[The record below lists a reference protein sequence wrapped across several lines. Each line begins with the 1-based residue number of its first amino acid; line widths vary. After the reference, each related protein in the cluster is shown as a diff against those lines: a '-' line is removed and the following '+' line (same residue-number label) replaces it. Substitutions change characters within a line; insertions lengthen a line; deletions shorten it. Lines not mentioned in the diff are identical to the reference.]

1 MATTPTFPVTLF
13 LFVLF
18 CIAALQLFG
27 GGGGTPAEDIA
38 PAEGQ
43 GPLDGSYRLAV
54 LLMMAGFLF
63 VPVLADFG
71 VPGEAIVL
79 AGYLGLSAVLV
90 SLFLVMGRITGQDAA
105 LSFARGFTAL
115 FAGEMAGIALGNLL
129 DLVGTRGQ
137 TPYAVVACAGLAALF
152 AYLFL
157 FTERDFRSLSVAVR
171 DTDRFEE
178 ACRLVAE
185 EAGLSR
191 REAEI
196 LPLALKGRTGERIAA
211 EFYIS
216 KSTVDT
222 HLRRIYQK
230 CGVHGRQELI
240 DLGERTER
248 RLAGRD

>member
-1 MATTPTFPVTLF
+1 MRAS
-13 LFVLF
+13 
-18 CIAALQLFG
+18 
-27 GGGGTPAEDIA
+27 TPA
-38 PAEGQ
+38 
-43 GPLDGSYRLAV
+43 LA
-54 LLMMAGFLF
+54 
-63 VPVLADFG
+63 
-71 VPGEAIVL
+71 
-79 AGYLGLSAVLV
+79 
-90 SLFLVMGRITGQDAA
+90 
-105 LSFARGFTAL
+105 FARGFAAL
-115 FAGEMAGIALGNLL
+115 FAGEMAGIALGNAI
-129 DLVGTRGQ
+129 DAVGTRGE

-171 DTDRFEE
+171 NTDLFEE
-178 ACRLVAE
+178 ACRHLAE
-185 EAGLSR
+185 DAGLSN

-230 CGVHGRQELI
+230 CGVHSRQELI

-248 RLAGRD
+248 RLARRD

>member
-1 MATTPTFPVTLF
+1 
-13 LFVLF
+13 
-18 CIAALQLFG
+18 
-27 GGGGTPAEDIA
+27 
-38 PAEGQ
+38 
-43 GPLDGSYRLAV
+43 
-54 LLMMAGFLF
+54 MMAGFLF

-157 FTERDFRSLSVAVR
+157 FTERDFRCAFGGGGA
-171 DTDRFEE
+171 TPT
-178 ACRLVAE
+178 
-185 EAGLSR
+185 GSR
-191 REAEI
+191 RRAVWW
-196 LPLALKGRTGERIAA
+196 PKRPAFRAA
-211 EFYIS
+211 
-216 KSTVDT
+216 
-222 HLRRIYQK
+222 
-230 CGVHGRQELI
+230 RQ
-240 DLGERTER
+240 RYCR
-248 RLAGRD
+248 WP